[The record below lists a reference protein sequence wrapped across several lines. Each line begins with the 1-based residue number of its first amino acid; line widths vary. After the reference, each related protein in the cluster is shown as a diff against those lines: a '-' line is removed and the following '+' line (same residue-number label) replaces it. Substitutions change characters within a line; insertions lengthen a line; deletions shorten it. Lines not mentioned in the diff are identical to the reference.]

1 MGFYQTHIL
10 PRVCDLAMRNKML
23 KRNRRQVI
31 GRAEGRVLEIGA
43 GSGLNLP
50 FYGASVREVLALE
63 PDAKLS
69 AMAAAKT
76 AGLRVPVT
84 FLPAYAEAIPLDDAS
99 IDTVV
104 TTWTLCTI
112 PDAPAALAEM
122 RRVLKP
128 GGRLEFVEHGLSPEP
143 GIGKWQN
150 RLTPLWMKLFGGCHL
165 NRPISTLI
173 EDAGFRID
181 RLELCYAPG
190 PRVMTY
196 FYEGSAKPN

>member
-1 MGFYQTHIL
+1 
-10 PRVCDLAMRNKML
+10 MRNKML

-50 FYGASVREVLALE
+50 YYGADVREVLALE

-69 AMAAAKT
+69 AMAAVKA

-84 FLPAYAEAIPLDDAS
+84 FLPANAEAIPLEDAS

-128 GGRLEFVEHGLSPEP
+128 SGRLEFVEHRSEERRVGKECRSRWSP
-143 GIGKWQN
+143 
-150 RLTPLWMKLFGGCHL
+150 
-165 NRPISTLI
+165 
-173 EDAGFRID
+173 
-181 RLELCYAPG
+181 
-190 PRVMTY
+190 
-196 FYEGSAKPN
+196 